1 MSIRII
7 ALVLAAALLGACAA
21 PMRVSLTPEQRAS
34 ITGLETKVVVIQ
46 DEVIVDVR
54 PSTSGGAGLMFG
66 IVGALITSSID
77 SSVTN
82 SRVKAAQD
90 LMGPFYLAIEDLDFR
105 KEFNDAVQPALAN
118 YPIKVTSVATTPV
131 LPTDPQ
137 LQKWR
142 SALQPGQSLMLVVP
156 HYRFSADMR
165 TFYTETFVTIWGNG
179 GDVRTP
185 LNKGVLHFQSA
196 PLGPGDKDSLL
207 AWSANNAA
215 AFRAAIKEALAE
227 TMVLM
232 RTELDL
238 PAKADKPDKA
248 REFPM
253 YRQGAQ
259 TTVSG
264 SVITESDQRVALFG
278 SDGKLY
284 SLPKLAATAPKN

>member
-1 MSIRII
+1 
-7 ALVLAAALLGACAA
+7 
-21 PMRVSLTPEQRAS
+21 MRVSLTPEQRAA
-34 ITGLETKVVVIQ
+34 ITGLDAKVVVIQ

-54 PSTSGGAGLMFG
+54 PSTSGGAGVMFG
-66 IVGALITSSID
+66 LVGALITSSID

-105 KEFNDAVQPALAN
+105 QEFNDAVQPALAN

-131 LPTDPQ
+131 LPTEPQ
-137 LQKWR
+137 IQRWR
-142 SALQPGQSLMLVVP
+142 AALRPGQSLMLVVP
-156 HYRFSADMR
+156 HYRLSADMR
-165 TFYTETFVTIWGNG
+165 TFYTETFVTIWGKG
-179 GDVRTP
+179 GDDRTP

-196 PLGPGDKDSLL
+196 PMGPGDKDSLL

-215 AFRAAIKEALAE
+215 AFRASIKEALAE

-238 PAKADKPDKA
+238 TPKTDKA
-248 REFPM
+248 EKLREFPM
-253 YRQGAQ
+253 YKQGAQ
-259 TTVSG
+259 TSVSG
-264 SVITESDQRVALFG
+264 SIISESDKRVALMG